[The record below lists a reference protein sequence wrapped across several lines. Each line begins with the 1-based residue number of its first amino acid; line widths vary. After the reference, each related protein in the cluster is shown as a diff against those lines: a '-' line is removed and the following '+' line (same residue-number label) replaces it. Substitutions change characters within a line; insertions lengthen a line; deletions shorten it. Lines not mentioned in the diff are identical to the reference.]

1 MKTNKNNM
9 LCKDT
14 LDDEEEPDCS
24 QCPEEP
30 CHCQYG
36 LERMLEQADRLYDE
50 KRDREV
56 GI

>member
-1 MKTNKNNM
+1 MGEIMKKTDK
-9 LCKDT
+9 LCG
-14 LDDEEEPDCS
+14 EEEPDCS

-36 LERMLEQADRLYDE
+36 LEQMLEHADQLRDE
-50 KRDREV
+50 KRDREI